1 MEPNLQDTC
10 EADTEEAQKT
20 AVSVEAG
27 QTPARSTA
35 HISNDGLGPSTSD
48 FHMGNPAESDVCLAK
63 EAIYVS
69 GFIEKD
75 HDSLKLIGSTNKN
88 SSFISAASIQVSK
101 PVVDVKTSGRA
112 ATNDKSPQKSKRLL
126 VSDLKLTTDLFTT
139 DVIASAVSADENHQ
153 MFDTTLLQQSAN
165 INKEKSKSA
174 NHSLQSAECHSTVSK
189 SSVVCSAI
197 ASKDTS
203 LHPNV
208 LVVSE
213 QHTCEVESQQRKRG
227 KDSLINHLKHS
238 AADENAVT
246 LSESGIKFCLAPD
259 PLLVQQNADKRQ
271 QLYKKEQN
279 NLMDNPGVDLF
290 DISVNGCPGE
300 TDAHPVNIPKK
311 RGRKPKITV
320 VAIAKGIPSH
330 GNTENSGGPEV
341 GNLEPGLV
349 TKKQARKPKNT
360 KALSLE
366 GTVSQTLKGD
376 FDVVVSDDKFELGA
390 PQPVNIPKKRGRK
403 PKNAKITSMGRVVP
417 HMPSKQI
424 CDDAKNDSNSEVG
437 IHESVKILTKRGR
450 KPKNAKITSIERAV
464 QQMPSKQICDDA
476 INNSNNEMGICEPVK
491 ILTKRGRRPKNAKV
505 VSAERVLQQTPKAGG
520 DISENSDVTQIDS
533 LPPMQI
539 PKKKGRKPKNKMVSQ
554 EESTDTHGLL
564 KPIVQRLLEE
574 SSAENELTASGRPK
588 RRAARAALLYLHE
601 IVEQIKSPPY
611 KVDDVAGN
619 INDSEPDHSLD
630 QMLLQPPSSPKRRKG
645 RKRQKISDVF
655 DDLSDDKDFV
665 ISDEITDDEEIED
678 EELNEVE
685 PSSDV
690 SESDL
695 DDFQDGEGQK
705 QRRSPINKRSCSTK
719 RRLFG
724 NFANGLPNTIMVPV
738 WEATTI
744 TRKHREEHHSPW
756 VFPHWIPLMQDWSF
770 LSQSESLRYLPN
782 EGISPLFKVKREGL
796 RENSVIQRLRRFQSL
811 PAHKDRWDINF
822 FVGGPVWCMEW
833 CPTPEGSAACQYAAI
848 YCNKR
853 MDDRHKLMEQYA
865 EPTLLQIWQLGDL
878 QQEHCPQVNA
888 ALAYGI
894 ATEYGCIWDMK
905 WCPSGA
911 WELPETTRKIP
922 QMARLGVLA
931 AAFSSGKV
939 VVYSLPH
946 PESLNAYKM
955 KCSKASSTKGPIICK
970 VQCTVILEIGSVQ
983 FSGSTQCGQ
992 CFCLDWMP
1000 VGEHEYL
1007 AAGFYDGTVA
1017 LWNLNTT
1024 SLLLRVQQ
1032 GDGTLR
1038 VYPFHSFVAHDHA
1051 VKAIAWSKAHSNFL
1065 VTASPDRKIKFW
1077 DLRRTYQ
1084 PINEIKRYLNTE
1096 VAWLLP
1102 WCGVMVAQENCY
1114 AAFGLSGIHYV
1125 DAGFLGFK
1133 PYFAAPRAGTVWS
1146 ISGSDWLNTC
1156 VSGDNTGEVMAVILP
1171 DCMNNTMNI
1180 KRPNERR
1187 FSVYK
1192 ADLIHHSAASNMSA
1206 SCLHQEKEANVE
1218 KHSSEMEKED
1228 STSSP
1233 VIEPKAYSDTVK
1245 KYYLMFDDTD
1255 LRSFK
1260 NMVSREPFKRI
1271 QKVDKA
1277 KTHPDRMPLE
1287 SVYKVRFNPNL
1298 DAHGWVLSAGQSGI
1312 VRAHC
1317 VQSLNTHVSKKLIKE
1332 CQAQFSFM
1340 FQPTEAEAVEN
1351 SIIYSISQNVNTSV
1365 QTK

>member
-20 AVSVEAG
+20 SVSIEAG

-48 FHMGNPAESDVCLAK
+48 FHMGNPAESDVCLEK
-63 EAIYVS
+63 EAINVF

-75 HDSLKLIGSTNKN
+75 HDSLKLIGNTNKN

-101 PVVDVKTSGRA
+101 PVVDIKTSGRA

-139 DVIASAVSADENHQ
+139 DVIASADENHQ

-174 NHSLQSAECHSTVSK
+174 NLSLQSTECNSTVSK
-189 SSVVCSAI
+189 STVVCSAI

-203 LHPNV
+203 LHPNT

-213 QHTCEVESQQRKRG
+213 QHTCEIEGQQRKGG
-227 KDSLINHLKHS
+227 KDSLIDHLQHS
-238 AADENAVT
+238 HLQQNVLT
-246 LSESGIKFCLAPD
+246 LNESGIKFCLAPD
-259 PLLVQQNADKRQ
+259 PLFVQQNADKRQ
-271 QLYKKEQN
+271 QLYKKERN
-279 NLMDNPGVDLF
+279 NLMDNPGVDLC

-300 TDAHPVNIPKK
+300 TDAHSVNIPKK
-311 RGRKPKITV
+311 RGRKPKIAV

-330 GNTENSGGPEV
+330 GNTQNGGPEV
-341 GNLEPGLV
+341 GNLEPVLI
-349 TKKQARKPKNT
+349 TKKQARKSKNT
-360 KALSLE
+360 KVLSLE
-366 GTVSQTLKGD
+366 GTVSQTSKGD
-376 FDVVVSDDKFELGA
+376 CDVVVSDDKFELGG
-390 PQPVNIPKKRGRK
+390 PQPANIPKKRGRK
-403 PKNAKITSMGRVVP
+403 PKNAKITS
-417 HMPSKQI
+417 
-424 CDDAKNDSNSEVG
+424 
-437 IHESVKILTKRGR
+437 
-450 KPKNAKITSIERAV
+450 IERVV

-476 INNSNNEMGICEPVK
+476 INNSNNEMGIREPVK

-505 VSAERVLQQTPKAGG
+505 VFAERVLQQTPKAGG
-520 DISENSDVTQIDS
+520 DISENRDVTEIDV

-601 IVEQIKSPPY
+601 IVEQIKSPSY

-630 QMLLQPPSSPKRRKG
+630 QSLFQPPSSPKRRKG
-645 RKRQKISDVF
+645 RKRQKISVF

-665 ISDEITDDEEIED
+665 ISDEITDDEEVED
-678 EELNEVE
+678 EELNEIE

-695 DDFQDGEGQK
+695 DDFQDGEGHK

-782 EGISPLFKVKREGL
+782 EGISPLFKVRREGL

-946 PESLNAYKM
+946 PECLNMYKT

-983 FSGSTQCGQ
+983 FSGSAQCGQ

-1206 SCLHQEKEANVE
+1206 SCSHQQEKEANVE

-1233 VIEPKAYSDTVK
+1233 VIEPKTYSDTVK

-1287 SVYKVRFNPNL
+1287 SVYKMDKLESWAEKWQMDFN
-1298 DAHGWVLSAGQSGI
+1298 AGSFQS
-1312 VRAHC
+1312 
-1317 VQSLNTHVSKKLIKE
+1317 
-1332 CQAQFSFM
+1332 
-1340 FQPTEAEAVEN
+1340 QP
-1351 SIIYSISQNVNTSV
+1351 
-1365 QTK
+1365 

>member
-10 EADTEEAQKT
+10 EADSEEAQKT
-20 AVSVEAG
+20 SVSVEAA
-27 QTPARSTA
+27 QTPARSTT
-35 HISNDGLGPSTSD
+35 HINNDGLGSTTSD
-48 FHMGNPAESDVCLAK
+48 FHTENPAENCVRLEK
-63 EAIYVS
+63 EAICVS
-69 GFIEKD
+69 SFVEKD
-75 HDSLKLIGSTNKN
+75 GDSLIGNTNKN
-88 SSFISAASIQVSK
+88 SSFISAASVRVSK
-101 PVVDVKTSGRA
+101 PHVANKTSGQA
-112 ATNDKSPQKSKRLL
+112 ATNNRSPQKDKSLL
-126 VSDLKLTTDLFTT
+126 VSDLKLTTNLLTT
-139 DVIASAVSADENHQ
+139 DGIASTVSADENHRPFG
-153 MFDTTLLQQSAN
+153 MILLQQSADVT
-165 INKEKSKSA
+165 KEKSKSA
-174 NHSLQSAECHSTVSK
+174 NHSSQPTVCHATLSK
-189 SSVVCSAI
+189 SAVIRATI
-197 ASKDTS
+197 TSKDTN
-203 LHPNV
+203 LHPNT

-213 QHTCEVESQQRKRG
+213 QSTCEIEGQWRKGG
-227 KDSLINHLKHS
+227 KDPLIDHLNHS
-238 AADENAVT
+238 AADENIATVNE
-246 LSESGIKFCLAPD
+246 SEIKFCLAPD
-259 PLLVQQNADKRQ
+259 PLLVQQNTDKKQ
-271 QLYKKEQN
+271 ESCIKDQN
-279 NLMDNPGVDLF
+279 SLMRNPEVDLF
-290 DISVNGCPGE
+290 DRSVNGCPCE
-300 TDAHPVNIPKK
+300 TSANPVNAPKK
-311 RGRKPKITV
+311 RGRKPKSAV
-320 VAIAKGIPSH
+320 VTFAKEIPSH
-330 GNTENSGGPEV
+330 GNSENGCGPEV
-341 GNLEPGLV
+341 GTLEPVLIP
-349 TKKQARKPKNT
+349 KKQARKPKNT
-360 KALSLE
+360 R
-366 GTVSQTLKGD
+366 TVSQTSKGY
-376 FDVVVSDDKFELGA
+376 SDAAENDGKFELGA
-390 PQPVNIPKKRGRK
+390 PQPANIPKKRGRK
-403 PKNAKITSMGRVVP
+403 LKNAKKIFERIVQQI
-417 HMPSKQI
+417 PSKGLS
-424 CDDAKNDSNSEVG
+424 DDAKNDSNNEVV
-437 IHESVKILTKRGR
+437 IHEPVKILTKRGR
-450 KPKNAKITSIERAV
+450 KPKNAEAV
-464 QQMPSKQICDDA
+464 A
-476 INNSNNEMGICEPVK
+476 
-491 ILTKRGRRPKNAKV
+491 
-505 VSAERVLQQTPKAGG
+505 AERVVLQAPTAGSN
-520 DISENSDVTQIDS
+520 ISENGGVTEIDAP
-533 LPPMQI
+533 PPMQI
-539 PKKKGRKPKNKMVSQ
+539 PKKRGRKPKNKMVPQ
-554 EESTDTHGLL
+554 EDSTDTHGLL

-574 SSAENELTASGRPK
+574 SNTDNELTASGRPK

-601 IVEQIKSPPY
+601 IVEEIKSPSY
-611 KVDDVAGN
+611 KVDDVAAN
-619 INDSEPDHSLD
+619 INDCEPDHPLD
-630 QMLLQPPSSPKRRKG
+630 QSLSQPPSSQKQRKR
-645 RKRQKISDVF
+645 RKRQKINDVF
-655 DDLSDDKDFV
+655 DDMSDDKDFV
-665 ISDEITDDEEIED
+665 ISDEGTDEEED
-678 EELNEVE
+678 EEFIEVE
-685 PSSDV
+685 PRSVS

-695 DDFQDGEGQK
+695 GDFRDVDGQK
-705 QRRSPINKRSCSTK
+705 QRSLINKQSCSTK

-744 TRKHREEHHSPW
+744 TRKH
-756 VFPHWIPLMQDWSF
+756 
-770 LSQSESLRYLPN
+770 ESLRYLPN
-782 EGISPLFKVKREGL
+782 EGISPMFKIKREGL

-822 FVGGPVWCMEW
+822 FVGGPVWCVEW

-853 MDDRHKLMEQYA
+853 MDDRHKLMDQYT

-878 QQEHCPQVNA
+878 QQEQCPQMNA

-922 QMARLGVLA
+922 QMARLGMLA

-946 PESLNAYKM
+946 PKSLNTYKM
-955 KCSKASSTKGPIICK
+955 KCSKGSTKNLRLIASSGNCLCGFAHSPRVCVNFLRVLRFPPTVISSSIPGPVICK

-983 FSGSTQCGQ
+983 FSGSSQCGQ

-1000 VGEHEYL
+1000 TGEHEYL

-1038 VYPFHSFVAHDHA
+1038 VFPFHCFVAHDHA

-1156 VSGDNTGEVMAVILP
+1156 VSGDNTGEVIAVILP

-1187 FSVYK
+1187 FPVYK
-1192 ADLIHHSAASNMSA
+1192 ADVIHHNAGSNISV
-1206 SCLHQEKEANVE
+1206 SCLHQKEKEANAE
-1218 KHSSEMEKED
+1218 KHSSEMEEED

-1233 VIEPKAYSDTVK
+1233 VIEPKTYSDTVK
-1245 KYYLMFDDTD
+1245 KYYLTFDDTD
-1255 LRSFK
+1255 LRNFK

-1332 CQAQFSFM
+1332 CRAQFSSM
-1340 FQPTEAEAVEN
+1340 FQPTEVEDVEN
-1351 SIIYSISQNVNTSV
+1351 S
-1365 QTK
+1365 TK